1 MILKGLYIYG
11 IIPNYYASEQF
22 RELDKLNVLSIPF
35 GKVSAIVAETAV
47 IEYNDL
53 GAEPLA
59 RLLLA
64 HQQTIESIMALGFN
78 TIIPMQLGTFAKST
92 LQVKTILEKGY
103 DLILQTFE
111 KISGFIEIDIVVTW
125 ADFSNIIAE
134 IAVDPQVI
142 SLKNSI
148 QQNKNI
154 TQAQQMEVGFL
165 VKKLLDQKRNEM
177 SALIFSELE
186 PLCQSAKKHEL
197 LNDQMVSNTAF
208 MVNQQQQNLIEKA
221 LDELDAGLGGKLNF
235 KLVRPLPCYSFYT
248 MEAKRV
254 KLEDLINAKEVIELD
269 DNISEKTI
277 RQAYLKKAKQFHPDQ
292 NPDDDA
298 LEKFNQIQQ
307 AYKILLSYVQA
318 QNTDSQEDSIEIT
331 ESKFDNDFY
340 IIKIK
345 D

>member
-1 MILKGLYIYG
+1 MKMKGLYIYG

-22 RELDKLNVLSIPF
+22 RELEKLNVLSIPF

-47 IEYNDL
+47 IEHNDL

-92 LQVKTILEKGY
+92 PQVKTILEKGY

-111 KISGFIEIDIVVTW
+111 KISGFIEIDIVATW

-186 PLCQSAKKHEL
+186 PICQSAKQHEL

-235 KLVRPLPCYSFYT
+235 KLVGPLPCYSFYT
-248 MEAKRV
+248 MEAKLV
-254 KLEDLINAKEVIELD
+254 KFEDLVNAKEVIELD

-292 NPDDDA
+292 NPDGDA

-307 AYKILLSYVQA
+307 AYRILLSYVQA
-318 QNTDSQEDSIEIT
+318 QNTDSQENSIVIT
-331 ESKFDNDFY
+331 KATFDNDFY
-340 IIKIK
+340 TIKIK